1 MEIVWDSKA
10 ILGGKTTDAII
21 ATVKDQV
28 KSFKLSWEQMN
39 DPSPEELFE
48 FIKQYE
54 DVGVELGNVGIHF
67 ELKFTEDST
76 DQHVL
81 AEISKLKQLDAELD
95 EDLLPFS
102 LWLKNLPEEKAQA
115 YIQAEALSRYKHY
128 LEHVREYTPH
138 IRSKEVEKIIS
149 LHSIT
154 GSGAFSSLYT
164 IITSGYTYEFQD
176 KTLTEEELRSFVKDK
191 DPKIREDAY
200 AMLLEKYGKESTILF
215 ELYKNIVLE
224 WKNSCK
230 IRNYES
236 PIAIRNLG
244 NEVSEKAVNALLNVV
259 RKNTSVFQEYFKLK
273 FAMNDEAYDYSRVHL
288 YAPFKNDVHK
298 EYSYEE
304 SKEIVLATYKDFS
317 DEFYTA
323 AKEIFD
329 KNMVHAFPKKNKR
342 GGAYCMCT
350 NPSMPPYVMLNH
362 TNKLKDLFT
371 MMHEFGHGIHDQ
383 LARIQTPMYYHATL
397 PMAETASIFGEMLL
411 SQKLLKESG
420 DDNVKKAI
428 LMDLLDGQYASI
440 GRQSYFVIFEKE
452 AHEMI
457 ANGATKGDL
466 EKRWMELLAEQF
478 GDMAIPDYF
487 KNEWNYI
494 PHIHHT
500 PFYCYAYAWGNLLVL
515 ALYAKYLEEGDEF
528 VPKMKTLLA
537 SGSSDYPLKLL
548 ENIGIDAASEDF
560 WQKGFEIIKEQ
571 VNELKELA

>member
-1 MEIVWDSKA
+1 MEIVWDAKA
-10 ILGGKTTDAII
+10 ILGGETTEAIVDR
-21 ATVKDQV
+21 VKKDV
-28 KSFKLSWEQMN
+28 ASFKSSWQQMK
-39 DPSPEELFE
+39 DPSPAELFE

-54 DVGVELGNVGIHF
+54 DIGVQLGNVGIYL

-76 DQHVL
+76 DQHIL

-102 LWLKNLPEEKAQA
+102 LWFKELPEDKAQT
-115 YIQAEALSRYKHY
+115 YITAQELGRYKHY
-128 LEHVREYTPH
+128 LETVREFAPH
-138 IRSKEVEKIIS
+138 TRSEEVEKILS

-154 GSGAFSSLYT
+154 GRGAFSSLYT
-164 IITSGYTYEFQD
+164 IITSGYMYDFQG
-176 KTLTEEELRSFVKDK
+176 KSITEEELRSFVKDK
-191 DPKIREDAY
+191 DPNTREEAY
-200 AMLLEKYGKESTILF
+200 KLLLGKYVDESTVLF

-230 IRNYES
+230 IRNYKN

-244 NEVSEKAVNALLNVV
+244 NEVTEEAVNALLNVV
-259 RKNTSVFQEYFKLK
+259 QKNRTVFQEYFKLK
-273 FAMNDEAYDYSRVHL
+273 HDMNENAYPFTRFHL
-288 YAPFKNDVHK
+288 YAPYKNDVHK

-304 SKEIVLATYKDFS
+304 SKELVLDTYKKFS
-317 DEFYTA
+317 EEFYTA

-350 NPSMPPYVMLNH
+350 NPGMPPYVMLNH

-383 LARIQTPMYYHATL
+383 LARVQTPMYYHATL

-411 SQKLLKESG
+411 SSRLLSESE

-428 LMDLLDGQYASI
+428 LMDLLDGEYASI

-466 EKRWMELLAEQF
+466 EKRWMELLREQF
-478 GDMAIPDYF
+478 GDMEVPEEF

-515 ALYAKYLEEGDEF
+515 ALFAMYKEEGDAF
-528 VPKMKTLLA
+528 VPKMKALLA
-537 SGSSDYPLKLL
+537 AGSSDYPLALL
-548 ENIGIDAASEDF
+548 TNIGIDATSEDF
-560 WQKGFEIIKEQ
+560 WQKGFDIIKEQ
-571 VNELKELA
+571 VEELKKLA